1 MKFNL
6 KSYNKKGYFIVKNI
20 LSKKFMNELVDVIKL
35 NYLTLAKKKR
45 VSSLHLSLLNL
56 RLKNK
61 KKFSILFD
69 TIQTVITNY
78 KILSD
83 KKIINLCSKVL
94 KNCRGSVSLT
104 DVSLRLDPPNDSR
117 NSLEW
122 HQDSSYFMQNINP
135 KNGLVLWAPVID
147 LEKNMG
153 GLEFLEESYK
163 IGTQYIKKRGG
174 DKKGASAQR
183 SISLKKI
190 NNFKKIVCNELR
202 VGDVIIMNMDLV
214 HRSGINVSNKFRISL
229 IGRYHNTISGDFNS
243 GLNVYKYTDAKLN
256 NKIQNGY

>member
-163 IGTQYIKKRGG
+163 IGTQYIKKRGEI
-174 DKKGASAQR
+174 KKAHPPRDQ
-183 SISLKKI
+183 
-190 NNFKKIVCNELR
+190 
-202 VGDVIIMNMDLV
+202 LV
-214 HRSGINVSNKFRISL
+214 
-229 IGRYHNTISGDFNS
+229 
-243 GLNVYKYTDAKLN
+243 
-256 NKIQNGY
+256 